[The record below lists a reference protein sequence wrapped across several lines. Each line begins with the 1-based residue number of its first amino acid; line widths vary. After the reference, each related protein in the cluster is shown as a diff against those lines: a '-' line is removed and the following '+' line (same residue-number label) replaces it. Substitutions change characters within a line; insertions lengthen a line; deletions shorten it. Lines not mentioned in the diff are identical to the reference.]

1 MCVLIQQ
8 GSTVQL
14 VIAFVYTLVMLLFTS
29 ITEPYALKTC
39 DYFSLLCNFSLVA
52 VFFFCLVLKMGGF
65 AEEVDN
71 LGVLSTELKDLYT
84 YDAAQLSVVL
94 TAVLLSSVVGA
105 VGLAAYHMF
114 HSAREATRLA
124 RAERE
129 TAEARGR
136 MSSPPTCDWQLK
148 EGNKYLTFLS
158 HFKVEAGS
166 DARCM
171 LPTLLP
177 TITHPSLRVLPES
190 TRGAAAQISRTCSS
204 A

>member
-1 MCVLIQQ
+1 
-8 GSTVQL
+8 
-14 VIAFVYTLVMLLFTS
+14 
-29 ITEPYALKTC
+29 
-39 DYFSLLCNFSLVA
+39 
-52 VFFFCLVLKMGGF
+52 MGGF

-71 LGVLSTELKDLYT
+71 LGVLSEELRALYT
-84 YDAAQLSVVL
+84 YDASQLSVAL

-105 VGLAAYHMF
+105 VGLASYQMF

-136 MSSPPTCDWQLK
+136 MSFPPTCDWKLK

-171 LPTLLP
+171 PPTLLP
-177 TITHPSLRVLPES
+177 TITHPRPP
-190 TRGAAAQISRTCSS
+190 
-204 A
+204 